1 MTERTKKRSF
11 AIIAGG
17 TGGHVYPAISLAEQL
32 VRYKYSIVILT
43 DKRGKKFIKP
53 SNNIKVL
60 ILSSPKRTEGWLAS
74 AEKLYFLI
82 KNFFDSMKKL
92 QSLKPSSV
100 VGFGGY
106 YSISPIIA
114 SYALKIPIIIHEQ
127 NAVAG
132 RANRFLFPVANKIA
146 ISFKRIDG
154 LKSNNKKITRTG
166 TPIRSEFFKLTKAL
180 RPRYGKKIDLKVLI
194 IGGSQ
199 GAQSFSKIIPQAV
212 ALMNARERKRISINQ
227 QCNRGNIYQLK
238 KTYDNLGVRA
248 DLKIFFDNMPK
259 ALTSCHFAIARAGAS
274 TIAELEATNTP
285 SILIP
290 YPYAKDDHQSQNAW
304 MMKEAGLSWVL
315 EEEKG
320 TSALLSKLIQKFIK
334 DPRILLNKR
343 ENRRTRVSKNGGNNL
358 AKHCINILNEKI

>member
-1 MTERTKKRSF
+1 MLNKKKSWRRFTVTERTKKRSF

-132 RANRFLFPVANKIA
+132 RANRFLFLVANKIA

-194 IGGSQ
+194 LS
-199 GAQSFSKIIPQAV
+199 
-212 ALMNARERKRISINQ
+212 
-227 QCNRGNIYQLK
+227 
-238 KTYDNLGVRA
+238 
-248 DLKIFFDNMPK
+248 
-259 ALTSCHFAIARAGAS
+259 
-274 TIAELEATNTP
+274 
-285 SILIP
+285 LI
-290 YPYAKDDHQSQNAW
+290 H
-304 MMKEAGLSWVL
+304 
-315 EEEKG
+315 
-320 TSALLSKLIQKFIK
+320 I
-334 DPRILLNKR
+334 
-343 ENRRTRVSKNGGNNL
+343 
-358 AKHCINILNEKI
+358 